1 VLAVTGLVAWG
12 VGAYCPGARR
22 FLDVLGPCGAS

>member
-1 VLAVTGLVAWG
+1 VLVVTGCVAWA

-22 FLDVLGPCGAS
+22 LLDVLGPCGAS